1 MELESVLSQSDGTSV
16 DGTQIEQSFSIP
28 SLSADHVIPFD
39 SLPFEIASFIFE
51 HYIYSSLSR
60 QGPCAPLLLGKICR
74 KWRGIAWSTPS
85 LWARLSIYY
94 QHIMSEM
101 RAELAKEWLSRS
113 GTLPLVIELSSF
125 CDDDSCTCTWASMT
139 PKCEQMLEVL
149 IQFSDR
155 WHSLTLVLPP
165 PSLEGLT
172 LSCSASI
179 LYHLSL
185 DGRWYDQSRDFRI
198 PNYVRTSLF
207 SSCSPRIVRMSYLNV
222 DLDWTSVVDL
232 TLESVDVEDM
242 LYVFRTA
249 PNLFKCTLADVCH
262 RRFVTMMEEGLITCP
277 SVESLDISFADGSSP
292 GLFFSAVALPALKH
306 LSYRGHE
313 VLLYMDDLILFL
325 TQSFCTLKSLFVN
338 QSEFEPDTSL
348 INLAPFLSALTDLR
362 ICDERY
368 YAGGRHTF
376 YHLLADTNCLP
387 VHLRPVPFLA
397 PGLPYLPCLETFVWE
412 GPAPYAWETLPGL
425 IQPVVADSRDAASR
439 CRPLKAVKITC
450 IMDATDNVPY
460 IPRESLR
467 HLSGY
472 RDVEFKFTARSA
484 GHDEGGLDLWTASVE
499 KPYSDEEED

>member
-1 MELESVLSQSDGTSV
+1 MELERPFPQSDGVLSV
-16 DGTQIEQSFSIP
+16 ESTQIKQGFSIS
-28 SLSADHVIPFD
+28 SLSADHVISFD
-39 SLPFEIASFIFE
+39 SLPFEIASVIFE
-51 HYIYSSLSR
+51 QYAHSALSL
-60 QGPCAPLLLGKICR
+60 QGPHVPLLLGKICR
-74 KWRGIAWSTPS
+74 KWRQIAWSTPS
-85 LWARLSIYY
+85 LWSRLSIYH
-94 QHIMSEM
+94 QHVMSETH
-101 RAELAKEWLSRS
+101 AELAIEWLNRS
-113 GTLPLVIELSSF
+113 GMLPLVIEFSAF

-185 DGRWYDQSRDFRI
+185 DGRWYDQSDFWI

-277 SVESLDISFADGSSP
+277 SVESLDISFADGNSP

-306 LSYRGHE
+306 LSYRGHG
-313 VLLYMDDLILFL
+313 VFLYMDDLILFL
-325 TQSFCTLKSLFVN
+325 TQSCCTLKSLFVN

-362 ICDERY
+362 ISDERY
-368 YAGGRHTF
+368 YDGGRHRF

-387 VHLRPVPFLA
+387 VHLRPVPSLA
-397 PGLPYLPCLETFVWE
+397 PGLPYLPCLETFIWE
-412 GPAPYAWETLPGL
+412 GPSPYAWETLPGL
-425 IQPVVADSRDAASR
+425 LQPLVVDSRDTASR
-439 CRPLKAVKITC
+439 RRPLKSVKITC
-450 IMDATDNVPY
+450 IMDATDDVPY

-472 RDVEFKFTARSA
+472 RDVEFKFTARSV
-484 GHDEGGLDLWTASVE
+484 GHDEGGIDLWTASVE
-499 KPYSDEEED
+499 KPYSDEEEG